1 MEGEKLSWKPLECD
15 GMASFDPV
23 KELWWIADFEDA
35 LSSFIND
42 PEITDWALTL
52 IAVKFDCCEL
62 GLRLEEDCVISCD
75 KDTIRGVEVW

>member
-1 MEGEKLSWKPLECD
+1 
-15 GMASFDPV
+15 MASFDPV
-23 KELWWIADFEDA
+23 KELRWIADFEDA

-42 PEITDWALTL
+42 PEIADGALALT
-52 IAVKFDCCEL
+52 AVKFNCSEL

>member
-1 MEGEKLSWKPLECD
+1 
-15 GMASFDPV
+15 MASFDTV

-42 PEITDWALTL
+42 PEIADWAWTL
-52 IAVKFDCCEL
+52 MAVKFDCCDL
-62 GLRLEEDCVISCD
+62 GLRLEVISGD